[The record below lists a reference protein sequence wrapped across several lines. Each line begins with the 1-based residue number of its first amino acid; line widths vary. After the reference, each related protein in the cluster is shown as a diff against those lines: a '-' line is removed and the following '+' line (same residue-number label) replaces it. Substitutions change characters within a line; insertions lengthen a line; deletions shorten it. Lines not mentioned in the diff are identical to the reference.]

1 MSYKHLRPEERHYIE
16 IKLKKGTSQNGIAD
30 SLRRNQS
37 SISREVFR
45 NTGQRGDRNKQAEN
59 FVQDRHKNK
68 HKDVKLTVEIK
79 GIINGY
85 IVEDWSPEQVAG

>member
-59 FVQDRHKNK
+59 FAQDRHKNK
-68 HKDVKLTVEIK
+68 PKDVKLTVEIK